1 MSWTSL
7 VYNAQGVI
15 AIYGGHAPPLSN
27 VRVREVRLQEDGP
40 SVELRFDLPV
50 FPDNA
55 PKKWVAQ
62 SFNTVQLEISFG
74 GIRSLSIEGLA
85 TEVVADISISEGDGV
100 TLVVASPVMRVEAAA
115 QTAFLS
121 KVSAYWDG
129 GEEGG

>member
-15 AIYGGHAPPLSN
+15 AIYGGDPPPLSN
-27 VRVREVRLQEDGP
+27 VRIREVRLQEDGP
-40 SVELRFDLPV
+40 TVILRFDLPV
-50 FPDNA
+50 FPENV

-62 SFNTVQLEISFG
+62 GFNTVQLEISFG
-74 GIRSLSIEGLA
+74 GIRSLSVEGIA
-85 TEVVADISISEGDGV
+85 TEVVADVAISEGDGV

-115 QTAFLS
+115 QTAFLA